1 MMVLR
6 MMFLQALRMKSIQV
20 LKKRS
25 IQVVKRKSTEGLEML
40 SKLVWGWLAS
50 MMVLMMMP
58 GLVSLEGK
66 KWSDLTCS
74 MIVTCSALN
83 IVRMVTIVL

>member
-25 IQVVKRKSTEGLEML
+25 IQVLKKRSIQVVKRKSTESLEML

-50 MMVLMMMP
+50 MLVLMMLP

-66 KWSDLTCS
+66 KWSDLT
-74 MIVTCSALN
+74 
-83 IVRMVTIVL
+83 